1 MRSLTFFYKERVIF
15 FSNLCQDIIFQW
27 FFHNAASSFKRLF
40 EKRWAIPEKAVTT
53 STWVVRR
60 HVCYFTYRKCNFCT
74 YLVFESLCFVFVLQ
88 LLYMVKEFKNKPWSG
103 DITEWIKRINFL
115 FKKLYI
121 FQRNAKLSPYKIY
134 WNTLDLYHLRINE
147 YLRVCFRNFRSFKLK
162 ISDF

>member
-15 FSNLCQDIIFQW
+15 FSSLCQDIIFQW

-40 EKRWAIPEKAVTT
+40 EKRAIPEKTVTT
-53 STWVVRR
+53 STWAVRR

-134 WNTLDLYHLRINE
+134 WNTLDLYHLRISE
-147 YLRVCFRNFRSFKLK
+147 YLRVCFRTLEVS
-162 ISDF
+162 S